1 MWCHCTGPCVTVRGV
16 PAAGEFLSVV
26 VFLCNLAFVAAC
38 FVAYSRASLASR
50 LGVNEDASLREFSS
64 AILDAVFT
72 PRGSSSRASSTSTER
87 EKNNLGKKNEA
98 DAAATPDD
106 DEDVP

>member
-1 MWCHCTGPCVTVRGV
+1 VTVRGV

-26 VFLCNLAFVAAC
+26 VFLCNLMFVAAC

-50 LGVNEDASLREFSS
+50 LGVNEDVPLGEFAF

-72 PRGSSSRASSTSTER
+72 RGSTSTER
-87 EKNNLGKKNEA
+87 NKKNLGKKNEV
-98 DAAATPDD
+98 AAATPDD